1 MLVKCRTCLQQRS
14 VAQAFGEGSEQV
26 LPHCRGRHPHLRQFD
41 PGGCTEQARALL
53 VGASNAWFP
62 MTLTVLSIPA
72 AGSTV
77 DQLVVEHWATLKD
90 VTSREVLAFAVKQP
104 GLGAVAELDLDA
116 VWKAIESRRGGAS
129 PSDPEQ
135 DLEGP
140 EWEVFCDPSSAP
152 SGPDFTLTPSEAPN
166 GWDDRFAPTVLAER
180 LRGVTAMVGFTRL
193 DGPDRGGT
201 AGRAP
206 LSTQLPSWVPASQT
220 RGEGIFL
227 RLAEDAVQAWEEKV
241 SGTPRLEALRRS
253 HQAWRLC
260 RNLEPGSGWPGERYV
275 LLHSLAHALIN
286 ELALEC
292 GYPAASIRERIYS
305 KEPGQGS
312 EPRAGIL
319 LYTAAPDA
327 EGTLGGLISAG
338 DPRRLGVILR
348 RIADRPACASDPMC
362 SEHLPSEEDG
372 SLHGAAC
379 HACLFVPETSCERG
393 NRYLDRSTLGP
404 TLAEPDLGFLA

>member
-1 MLVKCRTCLQQRS
+1 M
-14 VAQAFGEGSEQV
+14 
-26 LPHCRGRHPHLRQFD
+26 
-41 PGGCTEQARALL
+41 
-53 VGASNAWFP
+53 
-62 MTLTVLSIPA
+62 TVLSIPA

-77 DQLVVEHWATLKD
+77 EQLVVEHWATLKD

-116 VWKAIESRRGGAS
+116 VWKAIEARRGGTS
-129 PSDPEQ
+129 PSTAEP

-140 EWEVFCDPSSAP
+140 EWEVFCDPASAP
-152 SGPDFTLTPSEAPN
+152 SGPDFTLTPSEVPR
-166 GWDDRFAPTVLAER
+166 GWDGRFSPTVLADR
-180 LRGVTAMVGFTRL
+180 LREVTAMISFTRL
-193 DGPDRGGT
+193 DGPDLGRPS
-201 AGRAP
+201 GRAP
-206 LSTQLPSWVPASQT
+206 LSAQAATWVPASQT

-227 RLAEDAVQAWEEKV
+227 RLAEDAVQEWEERV
-241 SGTPRLEALRRS
+241 AGTPRLEALRRS
-253 HQAWRLC
+253 HQEWRRR
-260 RNLEPGSGWPGERYV
+260 RNLEPGAGWPGERYV

-286 ELALEC
+286 EMALEC

-305 KEPGQGS
+305 KEPGQGA

-338 DPRRLGVILR
+338 DPDRLGLLLQ

-362 SEHLPSEEDG
+362 SEHCPSEEDG

-393 NRYLDRSTLGP
+393 NRYLDRSTLAP
-404 TLAEPDLGFLA
+404 TLAETKLGFLA